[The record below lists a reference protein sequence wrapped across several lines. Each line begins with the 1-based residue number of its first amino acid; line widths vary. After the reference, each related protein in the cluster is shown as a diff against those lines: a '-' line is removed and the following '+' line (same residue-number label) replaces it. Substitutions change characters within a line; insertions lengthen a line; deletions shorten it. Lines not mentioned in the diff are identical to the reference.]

1 MKQVNSNNSF
11 TYAYSA
17 AQQAEI
23 RAIRQKYLP
32 PQEDPMAQ
40 LRRLDESTTRKGT
53 VVSLCVGVAGT
64 LVMGTGMSLCMVW
77 GGLWLVP
84 GILLGL
90 LGMAGAALAYPLYG
104 CVTRRERQRLA
115 PRILELTDKLL
126 Q

>member
-1 MKQVNSNNSF
+1 MKQEDTNNSF

-17 AQQAEI
+17 AQQEEI

-53 VVSLCVGVAGT
+53 VVALCVGVMGT
-64 LVMGTGMSLCMVW
+64 LVMGAGMSLCMVW
-77 GGLWLVP
+77 GGLWFVP

-90 LGMAGAALAYPLYG
+90 LGMAAAAVAYPLYNRI
-104 CVTRRERQRLA
+104 TEREKQRLA
-115 PRILELTDKLL
+115 PQILKLTEQLL
-126 Q
+126 K